1 MLGLISIVCVAI
13 ILFAQGFS
21 GAGESLRASATR
33 LSGASVSQSNGA
45 SATRSSGASAGSSES
60 GFRGAKVERARAKE
74 SSVYEE
80 IVVAYKKDGIF
91 VPMSAA
97 GITGHG
103 NERGGSV
110 NGSKELSRTPT
121 STSDAG
127 KKGPIYKTLPEI
139 CKEALRYHF
148 DRSGDSPSF
157 NGLASRFKVTDNY
170 KIRAG
175 VFVTLVKDGKTR
187 ACWGSVTPI
196 HGNLVEAT
204 IYATED
210 ALTKDYRH
218 EPITAS
224 EVEELKPQ
232 VTVVRKVVPI
242 DSIAHQQ
249 PLKFGLMVRSGG
261 RGALLLPGEASDA
274 YYQMVQCKLKAGI
287 PVKEK
292 CQLYRLETDVYR

>member
-1 MLGLISIVCVAI
+1 MLGLISMVCVTL
-13 ILFAQGFS
+13 ILIAQGFS
-21 GAGESLRASATR
+21 GTGESSSAT
-33 LSGASVSQSNGA
+33 ASQSKGA
-45 SATRSSGASAGSSES
+45 SATRFSGASADWFSGASAGSSES
-60 GFRGAKVERARAKE
+60 GFLGAKVAPARAKE
-74 SSVYEE
+74 SSAHEE
-80 IVVAYKKDGIF
+80 IAVAYKKDGIF

-97 GITGHG
+97 GFAEHG
-103 NERGGSV
+103 DRRGAVS
-110 NGSKELSRTPT
+110 GSKEPSRTPT
-121 STSDAG
+121 VTSDAG
-127 KKGPIYKTLPEI
+127 KNGPIYKTLPEI

-148 DRSGDSPSF
+148 DQSGDSPSF

-175 VFVTLVKDGKTR
+175 VFVTLVKEGKTR

-249 PLKFGLMVRSGG
+249 ALKFGLMVRSGG